1 MVRSSEVAEGL
12 EKDLTLS
19 LGLHL
24 SCHSREIELPDDFL
38 VDIAVAVM
46 DVYVGL
52 GHRLGTFGS
61 RMSDKISRTNSN

>member
-46 DVYVGL
+46 DVL
-52 GHRLGTFGS
+52 RRFGAPFGDL
-61 RMSDKISRTNSN
+61 RVENER